1 MVVGVYI
8 QLLDEL
14 PSGQIHQAHFSR
26 EQSQAIDVEIEKL
39 LRKGVIVPC
48 NHTEGGFISPIFIR
62 PKKDNRVRVKQ
73 FNVNVKNFHFK
84 METLKHALT
93 LVSLNWFFFF
103 CPLDIRD
110 AYYSVHMTEKSQ
122 NVLKFEWK
130 GQLYKYAAFPNGLA
144 CCPRLFTK
152 LFKPVMAQRH
162 RWGFISTIF
171 IDNTLLMGDSE
182 LECVQNVK
190 ASLCLF
196 EKLGFV
202 IHLEKSVLAPTH
214 VINYLGFEINS
225 VDLTFTLMREKIK
238 HLQHSCILTLSSC
251 SIRFLAKFIG
261 QIAASFPDVNYGPL
275 WYRNMENDKI

>member
-1 MVVGVYI
+1 MAASQEEAVSPEKLMDEVSDFYDNIEAIKTRLTDRSSKFAAGQIQHCLPQWQEITHEEEILKMVVGVDI
-8 QLLDEL
+8 QLLDEP

-26 EQSQAIDVEIEKL
+26 EQSQAIDVEIEEL

-48 NHTEGGFISPIFIR
+48 NHTEGEFISPIFIR
-62 PKKDNRVRVKQ
+62 PKKDNRVRVILNLKK
-73 FNVNVKNFHFK
+73 FNVNVENFHFK

-93 LVSLNWFFFF
+93 LVSPNCFF
-103 CPLDIRD
+103 CSLDLRD

-122 NVLKFEWK
+122 NFLKFEWK
-130 GQLYKYAAFPNGLA
+130 GQLYKYTAFPNGLA

-152 LFKPVMAQRH
+152 LLKPVMAQLH

-171 IDNTLLMGDSE
+171 IDDTLLMGDSE

-202 IHLEKSVLAPTH
+202 
-214 VINYLGFEINS
+214 F
-225 VDLTFTLMREKIK
+225 
-238 HLQHSCILTLSSC
+238 ILKN
-251 SIRFLAKFIG
+251 RF
-261 QIAASFPDVNYGPL
+261 
-275 WYRNMENDKI
+275 